1 MNYENY
7 IGNDYES
14 RLNELKSLLNEAKGL
29 LSDEN
34 VSGILNAKFS
44 HLSTELRG
52 LITKINEL
60 KISETREHL
69 EHYNYNQIQRVYAK
83 YKNDLV
89 DTLARNID
97 FESLFLANKEVFLN
111 INEKAF
117 KNELQ
122 TLLNSNDNLNK
133 ALRELEGSVDEVGEN
148 IKSEIEARVEEI
160 ELNELA
166 GQILRNEIVFL
177 AEKTLNE
184 NKEFLTKEI
193 AESILKDNDFCDV
206 LVNGVLDNSI
216 FKNSLRDALWTSLE
230 RLNEQAIT
238 RVLNHREMRKNMILQ
253 DLILASLSLQNEL
266 KIISEN
272 MNFINDYKLIEKR
285 KEFLENI
292 TQEDAHLILERKFK
306 AV

>member
-7 IGNDYES
+7 IGNDYET

-34 VSGILNAKFS
+34 ISGILNTKFS

-69 EHYNYNQIQRVYAK
+69 EHYNFNQIQRVYAK

-111 INEKAF
+111 INEKHF
-117 KNELQ
+117 KNELE
-122 TLLNSNDNLNK
+122 TLLNSNDTLNE
-133 ALRELEGSVDEVGEN
+133 AIRELEGSVDEVSEN
-148 IKSEIEARVEEI
+148 IKSEIEYRIDEI
-160 ELNELA
+160 DLNTMA
-166 GQILRNEIVFL
+166 INILRSEIVNIARDCVNNNGEL
-177 AEKTLNE
+177 IAKETAER
-184 NKEFLTKEI
+184 
-193 AESILKDNDFCDV
+193 ILVNVDFCEE

-216 FKNSLRDALWTSLE
+216 FKNSLKDALWTSLE

-238 RVLNHREMRKNMILQ
+238 RVLNHREMQKNIILQ
-253 DLILASLSLQNEL
+253 DLVMASLSLQNEL

>member
-7 IGNDYES
+7 IGSEYED
-14 RLNELKSLLNEAKGL
+14 RLSEVKRLLNEAKSL
-29 LSDEN
+29 LSEEN
-34 VSGILNAKFS
+34 ISGVLNTKFN
-44 HLSTELRG
+44 HLSVELRG

-122 TLLNSNDNLNK
+122 TLLNSNDNLNE
-133 ALRELEGSVDEVGEN
+133 ALRELEGSVDEVALNVEAKIDEKLEN
-148 IKSEIEARVEEI
+148 L
-160 ELNELA
+160 ELNNIARTLLRQEITHLA
-166 GQILRNEIVFL
+166 KDSIEQN
-177 AEKTLNE
+177 KTLISEEVARSLLNDEDFLNE
-184 NKEFLTKEI
+184 SLNAL
-193 AESILKDNDFCDV
+193 
-206 LVNGVLDNSI
+206 LDNSI
-216 FKNSLRDALWTSLE
+216 FKNSLKETLWTSLE
-230 RLNEQAIT
+230 RLNEKALE
-238 RVLNHREMRKNMILQ
+238 RVLNHREMKKMLILQ
-253 DLILASLSLQNEL
+253 DMIVASLSLQNEL
-266 KIISEN
+266 KIITEN

-292 TQEDAHLILERKFK
+292 TQQDANLLHERKFK